1 MKNAKK
7 KTPIVKEL
15 LASLGGAVITSGIQ
29 LLFLLRTSMPDKWS
43 KPEWVSFILAA
54 ITGAVIGWA
63 YRLATGLRRFTEE
76 ALTRLETATH
86 ALEFQEEPLKML
98 TSTRRHAE
106 TLGLLL
112 SDSLKEK
119 YRFISYVDE
128 NKYLGCLMSAISDSR
143 KFEGIQRQPVR
154 WFRSDN
160 DRATDTYLKT
170 LREQKMK
177 EKVRIFIIDDDQ
189 VDEMKQ
195 DLADTE
201 LMTFYWQSTGA
212 DVKSYWITVS
222 QIVKHYPIIRLV
234 PKDFGLY
241 DEELFI
247 EYDAPKQ
254 TLYFDIIQSNGDR
267 REIFRKLAD
276 QEKNNMDHPFIKIPV
291 LAA

>member
-1 MKNAKK
+1 MKNAKD

-29 LLFLLRTSMPDKWS
+29 LLFLLRTAMPDKWHQQ
-43 KPEWVSFILAA
+43 EWMSFILAA
-54 ITGAVIGWA
+54 ITGAVIGWV
-63 YRLATGLRRFTEE
+63 YRLATGLRRFTDE
-76 ALTRLETATH
+76 ALARLETATH

-98 TSTRRHAE
+98 TSARRHAE

-112 SDSLKEK
+112 SVSLKEK

-128 NKYLGCLMSAISDSR
+128 NKYLGCLMSAISDSK
-143 KFEGIQRQPVR
+143 KFEGIQRNPVR
-154 WFRSDN
+154 WFRTNN
-160 DRATDTYLKT
+160 DRATDRYLQT
-170 LREQKMK
+170 LRERKMK
-177 EKVRIFIIDDDQ
+177 EKVRIFIIDDDKA
-189 VDEMKQ
+189 DEMKQ

-201 LMTFYWQSTGA
+201 LMTFYWQSTGT

-222 QIVKHYPIIRLV
+222 QIMKYYPSTTYV

-254 TLYFDIIQSNGDR
+254 TLYFDIIQSNNYR
-267 REIFRKLAD
+267 REIFRRLAD
-276 QEKNNMDHPFIKIPV
+276 QEKYNTAHPFIKIPV